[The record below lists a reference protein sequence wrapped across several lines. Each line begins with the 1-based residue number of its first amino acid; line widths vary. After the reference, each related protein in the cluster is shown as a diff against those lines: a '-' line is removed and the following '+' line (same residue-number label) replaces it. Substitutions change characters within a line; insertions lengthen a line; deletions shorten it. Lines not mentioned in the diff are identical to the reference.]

1 MTHPSFD
8 DGAMVVAV
16 GSRVTC
22 SPPPTDT
29 DEDYLVLTK
38 DKEAAVKALQAMGFE
53 YSTDPEKI
61 AEYNRLGETSGYA
74 FVSLFFGSI
83 NYIVTDS
90 VFFFERFLTATHVCK
105 MLNLLKKEDRV
116 MVHEAIR
123 GVSFSANVAG
133 GWKPEYGDWIKVKK
147 VNAELSPKLN
157 KRLMQFV
164 RDTTSGVP
172 F

>member
-38 DKEAAVKALQAMGFE
+38 DKEAAVKSLQSMGFE
-53 YSTDPEKI
+53 YSTDPERI
-61 AEYNRLGETSGYA
+61 AEYNRMGETSGYA
-74 FVSLFFGSI
+74 FVSLFFGNI

-105 MLNLLKKEDRV
+105 TLNLLKKEDRV

-123 GVSFSANVAG
+123 GVSFSANVAN
-133 GWKPEYGDWIKVKK
+133 GWKPGYGDWIKVKK
-147 VNAELSPKLN
+147 VDGELSPKLN
-157 KRLMQFV
+157 NRLLQFV